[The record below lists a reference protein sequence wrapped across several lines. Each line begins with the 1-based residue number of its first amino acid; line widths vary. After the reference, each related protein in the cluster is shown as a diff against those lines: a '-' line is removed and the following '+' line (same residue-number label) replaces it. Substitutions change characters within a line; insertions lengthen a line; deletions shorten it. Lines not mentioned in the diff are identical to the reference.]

1 MSFRSRAAS
10 CATDSTSE
18 DALSIRSEMIQRK
31 GIQLG
36 GCGAG
41 GRKLKG
47 CEGGPGRM
55 AGKLGSALAWP

>member
-31 GIQLG
+31 GTGLRG
-36 GCGAG
+36 WGT
-41 GRKLKG
+41 
-47 CEGGPGRM
+47 
-55 AGKLGSALAWP
+55 